1 MVQCRANQ
9 DAVLQAGE
17 VTDSIAQEED
27 TTMAVPG
34 DLKFTKSHEWVKING
49 DVATIGMTDY
59 AQGELGDITYLE
71 LPEAGSAVSAL
82 EPFGVVESV
91 KAASDIYAPV
101 GGEVIEVND
110 GAVSGPEVI
119 NASPYGDAW
128 LIKVKLSATDAGA
141 GLMSPEEYEKYLEEV
156 AH

>member
-1 MVQCRANQ
+1 
-9 DAVLQAGE
+9 
-17 VTDSIAQEED
+17 
-27 TTMAVPG
+27 MAVPG
-34 DLKFTKSHEWVKING
+34 DLKYTKSHEWVKVDG

-71 LPEAGSAVSAL
+71 LPDAGSEVSAL

-101 GGEVIEVND
+101 GGEVVEIND
-110 GAVSGPEVI
+110 TAVSGPELI

-128 LIKVKLSATDAGA
+128 LIKVKIAGDGATD
-141 GLMSPEEYEKYLEEV
+141 GLMSADEYEKYLEEV